1 MMTSAQ
7 VAEMSVITNDDIP
20 SQDYTHLEDQSTL

>member
-7 VAEMSVITNDDIP
+7 VVEMSVITNDDIP
-20 SQDYTHLEDQSTL
+20 SQDYTHSEVQSTL